1 MKRSNRSASGRG
13 ISALLPIGLLIAL
26 YLFLRGKSSSV
37 TGSSPQGTIQNLLTA
52 AGYSDRVARWWTAV
66 SDLETGTWTSKLFRD
81 YNNLFGMKQPL
92 TRFSYSRGASASPPG
107 YATFDS
113 QADSVRDLIAYMNQ
127 RNYPSDFNSIDDM
140 VAFMKSKQYFEDPLY
155 LQKVKT
161 RL

>member
-1 MKRSNRSASGRG
+1 MTRYKRSGTGRG
-13 ISALLPIGLLIAL
+13 ISVPWLVGLLIAL
-26 YLFLRGKSSSV
+26 LLFLRGKSSSM
-37 TGSSPQGTIQNLLTA
+37 GSNPQGTIQSLLTG

-92 TRFSYSRGASASPPG
+92 TRFSYSRGASTSPPG

-127 RNYPSDFNSIDDM
+127 RNYPQDFNTIDDM
-140 VAFMKSKQYFEDPLY
+140 VAFMKSKQYFDDPKY
-155 LQKVKT
+155 LEKVKG